1 MAFIPTPNA
10 VRASVLGTID
20 GQLCV
25 ITLWFVGTAPA
36 TTTDLDNL
44 AGALIDWVTLE
55 LLPLLSN
62 GYSVFSV
69 NVVAQDTSFAPS
81 VSSSTGLPA
90 VGAVNSATQAPQVAG
105 VVSFRTANRGRSS
118 RGRNYVPGVPENA
131 LATPGTMGTTFLAAM
146 RGA

>member
-62 GYSVFSV
+62 GYSGFSV
-69 NVVAQDTSFAPS
+69 NVVAQGTSFAPS
-81 VSSSTGLPA
+81 RSSSTGLPA
-90 VGAVNSATQAPQVAG
+90 VRADIRAAQSPQVAAE
-105 VVSFRTANRGRSS
+105 VSF
-118 RGRNYVPGVPENA
+118 
-131 LATPGTMGTTFLAAM
+131 
-146 RGA
+146 